1 MKRRLRPRITMSVSR
16 LTALAFAAA
25 IALGALL
32 LLLPVSSRSGRSCGI
47 VTALFTSASAVC
59 VTGLSVCDTWT
70 QWSPF
75 GQGVLLVLIELGGL
89 GFMSAASLS
98 VFALRRKMSMSGQMA
113 IAQSVGATD
122 MKDIMRMEK
131 RILIGCFSA
140 EIAGTAALTIRFAF
154 DHPFIDALRLGLFHS
169 VSAFCNAGFD
179 IFGFR
184 APGSSL
190 TLYGTDPAV
199 LLILSCLIVSGGLG
213 FLVWDDIFSRKR
225 RGLNPYTRL
234 VLTATAFLLLLGT
247 VSILVSE
254 WNNPLTLGGMT
265 WPQKLLAAFF
275 QSVTLRTAGFAGID
289 QGSLTELGKASSMSL
304 MLIGGS
310 SGSTAG
316 GLKTATFV
324 VMLLFLWSRMRHR
337 RYVSVYGR
345 TIDDSQV
352 LDAVALFSMM
362 SVLSFF
368 GGALL
373 SAAPGVSFTDGLFEA
388 VSAIGTVG
396 LSTGITASLPLP
408 CKLLLIVYMYFGR
421 VGLLTVSLGLLSRS
435 GASQSYRFARIDI
448 PIG

>member
-1 MKRRLRPRITMSVSR
+1 MSVSR

-32 LLLPVSSRSGRSCGI
+32 LLLPASSRSGKSCGA

-75 GQGVLLVLIELGGL
+75 GRGVLLCLIELGGL

-98 VFALRRKMSMSGQMA
+98 MFLLRRKMSMSGQMA
-113 IAQSVGATD
+113 VAQSVGATD
-122 MKDIMRMEK
+122 MKDVMRIEK
-131 RILIGCFSA
+131 RILIGCVSA
-140 EIAGTAALTIRFAF
+140 EAAGAFALAVRFAF
-154 DHPFIDALRLGLFHS
+154 EYPIAQALQLGLFHS

-184 APGSSL
+184 SPGSSL
-190 TLYGTDPAV
+190 TLYGTDPFV

-213 FLVWDDIFSRKR
+213 FLVWDDIFTPKARR

-234 VLTATAFLLLLGT
+234 VLAATAFLLLFGT
-247 VSILVSE
+247 AATLLTE
-254 WNNPLTLGGMT
+254 WNNPRTLGGMQ

-289 QGSLTELGKASSMSL
+289 QGSLTDAGKAASMSL

-352 LDAVALFSMM
+352 LDAVALFAMM
-362 SVLSFF
+362 SVLCFI
-368 GGALL
+368 GGAVLC
-373 SAAPGVSFTDGLFEA
+373 AAPGVSFTDALFES

-396 LSTGITASLPLP
+396 LSTGITPSLPLP

-421 VGLLTVSLGLLSRS
+421 VGLLTVSLGLLSRG
-435 GASQSYRFARIDI
+435 GAAQSYRYARIDI